1 MTPPVELVVTSGA
14 LTGRRIT
21 VDDELVVGRDGDED
35 LSLDDDPRVSRR
47 HARIRVLG
55 NGAAIVEDLGSGNGT
70 FVNGT
75 RIESERLLEDGDVLV
90 VGTTVFELSV
100 PPPAPAREE
109 RTVSDEI
116 PSVRRVGT
124 VEHDGAVT
132 TLAEGEEL
140 LIGRE
145 QECGIVVRS
154 HEASRRHARI
164 SQVEGRWVL
173 TDLGSL
179 NGTYLNGERLNDES
193 RWLTA
198 GDSFSVGGEGLTFDE
213 AVLPV

>member
-1 MTPPVELVVTSGA
+1 MTPPVELVLTSGA
-14 LTGRRIT
+14 MAGQRIPI
-21 VDDELVVGRDGDED
+21 DEEFVIGRDGDGE
-35 LSLDDDPRVSRR
+35 LSLDEDPRVSRR

-75 RIESERLLEDGDVLV
+75 RIESERLLEDGDVV
-90 VGTTVFELSV
+90 VIGTTVFELSV
-100 PPPAPAREE
+100 PPPEPDRGGDTISEPIA
-109 RTVSDEI
+109 
-116 PSVRRVGT
+116 SVRRVVS
-124 VEHDGAVT
+124 VEHEGVVT
-132 TLAEGEEL
+132 TLADDEEL
-140 LIGRE
+140 VIGRE
-145 QECGIVVRS
+145 PECGIVVRS

-179 NGTYLNGERLNDES
+179 NGTYLNGERLNNES

-198 GDSFSVGGEGLTFDE
+198 GDSFSVGGEELSFDE

>member
-1 MTPPVELVVTSGA
+1 MTLPVELVVTSGA
-14 LTGRRIT
+14 LTGQRIP
-21 VDDELVVGRDGDED
+21 VDDELLIGREGDGD

-55 NGAAIVEDLGSGNGT
+55 NGAAIVEDLDSGNGT
-70 FVNGT
+70 FVNGN
-75 RIESERLLEDGDVLV
+75 RIESERLLEDGDVV
-90 VGTTVFELSV
+90 VIGTTVFELSV
-100 PPPAPAREE
+100 PAPESGRTASEE
-109 RTVSDEI
+109 IVA
-116 PSVRRVGT
+116 VRRVGT
-124 VEHDGAVT
+124 VEHAGAVT

-145 QECGIVVRS
+145 PECDIVIRS

-164 SQVEGRWVL
+164 SQSEGRWVL
-173 TDLGSL
+173 TDLGSM

-198 GDSFSVGGEGLTFDE
+198 GDSFSIGGEGLTFDE